1 MACALIMAGGCGQRL
16 WPLSTKTHPKQLL
29 SLFSEKSMIW
39 ETVERIKEVIPYE
52 RIFIGTNAV
61 QAGSIVEQ
69 LPMLP
74 QENII
79 IEPIFKDT
87 AAAIGYGSLYIS
99 NRYPHTQLVV
109 LPSDH
114 LIKDG
119 DTFCEVLRKGIAE
132 AKLNNTIV
140 TLGIQPSR
148 AETSFGYIEVGLETE
163 VNKVWKT
170 KCFCEKPDQVTANNY
185 MKSGRHL
192 WNSGMYIFNLDDIMK
207 EIARYMPNHFAIL
220 STIKQYIDKDLT
232 GIVLA
237 EATQYLFEHFDR
249 ISIDYGIMEQVK
261 NLRVIPCDIGWNDV
275 GSFNAFEEVFDKND
289 NGSIICKAS
298 VKEINAYNNIVY
310 LEEDEV
316 ALIGVEDLVVV
327 KSEGKLLI
335 CHKSAIQDIKKIF
348 Q

>member
-1 MACALIMAGGCGQRL
+1 MTCALIMAGGCGERL

-39 ETVERIKEVIPYE
+39 ETVERIKEIIPYE

-61 QAGSIVEQ
+61 QAPSILEQ

-74 QENII
+74 QDNII
-79 IEPIFKDT
+79 IEPSYKDT

-99 NRYPHTQLVV
+99 KRYPHTQLVV

-114 LIKDG
+114 LIKNG
-119 DTFCEVLRKGIAE
+119 DAFCDVLKIGITE
-132 AKLNNTIV
+132 ARANNTLV
-140 TLGIQPSR
+140 TFGIRPSR
-148 AETSFGYIEVGLETE
+148 AETSFGYIEVGLEMVFNDVHT
-163 VNKVWKT
+163 VKA
-170 KCFCEKPDQVTANNY
+170 FCEKPDKVIASDYLN
-185 MKSGRHL
+185 SGRHL
-192 WNSGMYIFNLDDIMK
+192 WNSGIYVFNMKTIMK
-207 EIARYMPNHFAIL
+207 EITRYLPNHFAIL
-220 STIKQYIDKDLT
+220 TTIKDYIDKGLSGMD
-232 GIVLA
+232 LA
-237 EATQYLFEHFDR
+237 EATGYLFEHFDR
-249 ISIDYGIMEQVK
+249 VSIDYGIMEQTD

-275 GSFNAFEEVFDKND
+275 GSFNAFEEVFDKNE
-289 NGSIICKAS
+289 NGSIICKAKA
-298 VKEINAYNNIVY
+298 KEINAYNNIVY

-335 CHKSAIQDIKKIF
+335 CHKNKIQDIKKIF